1 MNQVTNPLRDPVF
14 KGCTRPAMLWGV
26 PLVPFLMVGGGM
38 LIPGIWA
45 LLASPPLGVGL
56 VFLTIPVF
64 VAMRVITR
72 RDDQRLAQYALRLRL
87 VVRQGNRRFWGV
99 HAYVPVHLKRRA

>member
-1 MNQVTNPLRDPVF
+1 MNPIMNSPISPLRNPVF

-38 LIPGIWA
+38 LIPAIWA
-45 LLASPPLGVGL
+45 LLASPPLGVAIL
-56 VFLTIPVF
+56 FLMIPVF

-72 RDDQRLAQYALRLRL
+72 HDDQRLAQYALRLRML
-87 VVRQGNRRFWGV
+87 LHQGNRRYWGA
-99 HAYVPVHLKRRA
+99 HAY